1 LIDDAFAVTHSYLK
15 KAGIMEQLPNSQEP
29 KTDSA
34 TPEWLKPEI
43 VSFLP
48 AKAAEGI
55 RYRPSDGISNLT

>member
-1 LIDDAFAVTHSYLK
+1 
-15 KAGIMEQLPNSQEP
+15 MEHLPNSQEP